1 MNQSGKQISYIN
13 ANMWN
18 PKNTGVYNLIYK
30 AEVERHLEQTDIKE
44 GWWEWEELGDSN

>member
-1 MNQSGKQISYIN
+1 
-13 ANMWN
+13 MWN